1 VKLIFLAWPS
11 EPSMS
16 VSSNLLSAENLPSM
30 ILWKGK
36 ITDENGNPLE
46 AQIILTDNET
56 NEQIAV
62 FTSNSETGNFLVSLP
77 SGKNYGIAIKKD
89 GYLFHSENFNIP
101 ENAPYEELMK
111 DIKLKK

>member
-1 VKLIFLAWPS
+1 MIAKSVMPSSEANFLAWPS

-77 SGKNYGIAIKKD
+77 SGKNYGIAIKKMD
-89 GYLFHSENFNIP
+89 IYFIP
-101 ENAPYEELMK
+101 KILISQKMHHMK
-111 DIKLKK
+111 S